1 MNLRFLSLAL
11 MLATQAALA
20 QRPLEPPSDPFA
32 PNETSDALPCDTPI
46 ASLPSGIPSNEGK
59 VTLFADYARA
69 RQSEPMDVY
78 LINRSDHDIV
88 LGAQDG
94 DVYLKLEAKNEDGTW
109 TRVQP
114 HAFSWCGNSY
124 DFKKLVRKGGYFKI
138 KGHQPKVGKPA
149 TIRFRLYKQ
158 EGLDLTT
165 DAGEGV
171 MSPKEAE
178 KAATDALAVSTGSF
192 EFVRDLATGEKQI
205 VNTMDHIQDM
215 QERAIETLGSGRFP
229 KDKVLPLLDEIEK
242 KFPEKKRAVNFA
254 RKSLEDQPK
263 KQR

>member
-1 MNLRFLSLAL
+1 MNLRLIPLAL
-11 MLATQAALA
+11 LLAVLAAQA
-20 QRPLEPPSDPFA
+20 QPSDPFA
-32 PNETSDALPCDTPI
+32 PNAVFNALPCDAPI
-46 ASLPSGIPSNEGK
+46 ASLPSGIPSTEGK

-69 RQSEPMDVY
+69 RKSEPMDVY

-124 DFKKLVRKGGYFKI
+124 DFKSLVRKGGFYKI
-138 KGHQPKVGKPA
+138 KGHQPKVGKLA

-158 EGLDLTT
+158 DWLDLTT

-171 MSPKEAE
+171 VSAEEAE

-192 EFVRDLATGEKQI
+192 DFVRDLATGENKI

-215 QERAIETLGSGRFP
+215 QGCAIETLGSGRFP
-229 KDKVLPLLDEIEK
+229 KDKVLPLLDAIEK
-242 KFPEKKRAVNFA
+242 KFPEKKRDVNFA
-254 RKSLEDQPK
+254 RQSLEHPRK
-263 KQR
+263 KQP